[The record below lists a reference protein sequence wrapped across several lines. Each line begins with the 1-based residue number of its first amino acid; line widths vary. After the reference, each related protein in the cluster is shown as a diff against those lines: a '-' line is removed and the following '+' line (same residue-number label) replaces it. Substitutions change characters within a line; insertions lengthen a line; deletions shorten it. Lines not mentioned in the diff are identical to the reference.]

1 MGRDAAST
9 QESNT
14 VCQMNRS
21 AMKSA
26 NGQEET
32 TFYSLFSV
40 LGIQTWGEQ
49 SFLLPTPGFLNELS
63 GLDVCVLNE
72 DGVRFHGTSVY
83 LYMIRIMVAES
94 GGSFACLELHHHP
107 LPLL

>member
-1 MGRDAAST
+1 M
-9 QESNT
+9 
-14 VCQMNRS
+14 
-21 AMKSA
+21 
-26 NGQEET
+26 
-32 TFYSLFSV
+32 
-40 LGIQTWGEQ
+40 GEQ

-94 GGSFACLELHHHP
+94 GGSYACLELHHHP